1 MVVAKKGNA
10 HKTLRSKFCSCI
22 KKVRA
27 TVNRRSLRKAE
38 FATMTRPS
46 GGRKRATA
54 RNKESAAIGICVRSV
69 LGTRGKTLH
78 HFSCKEKEALRT
90 QAPLL

>member
-22 KKVRA
+22 KKVRK
-27 TVNRRSLRKAE
+27 TVKARPSKGRKA
-38 FATMTRPS
+38 TS
-46 GGRKRATA
+46 
-54 RNKESAAIGICVRSV
+54 RNKEGAAIAICVRSV

-78 HFSCKEKEALRT
+78 HFTCKEKEMLKT
-90 QAPLL
+90 QPPI

>member
-22 KKVRA
+22 KKVRR
-27 TVNRRSLRKAE
+27 TVKLRR
-38 FATMTRPS
+38 
-46 GGRKRATA
+46 GGT
-54 RNKESAAIGICVRSV
+54 KEGAAIGICVRSV

-78 HFSCKEKEALRT
+78 HFTCKKKEMLKT
-90 QAPLL
+90 QALL